1 MLPRCAAD
9 GRTRNRPV
17 MPETEKP
24 AGHGI
29 ATITRS
35 NDDGRV
41 HVVQGV
47 IFAVIFAV
55 IVSVTWG
62 RANTGARIGAIIAV
76 LAAIWLG
83 VALVNAASAGLMASW
98 TAEGAAQDIAAL
110 GHIVS
115 ALAR

>member
-1 MLPRCAAD
+1 
-9 GRTRNRPV
+9 
-17 MPETEKP
+17 MPETGKP

-35 NDDGRV
+35 DDDERV
-41 HVVQGV
+41 HAVQGV

-55 IVSVTWG
+55 IVRVTWG
-62 RANTGARIGAIIAV
+62 RANTGARIGAIVVVLFAV
-76 LAAIWLG
+76 WLG
-83 VALVNAASAGLMASW
+83 VELVNAPAAALMASW
-98 TAEGAAQDIAAL
+98 TSEGAVQDIAAL